1 MTGFGRARATRGDHA
16 VDITLRSLNAR
27 SLEVRVRGLAD
38 LPLLAQRCED
48 RLRAAFSRGSLDLS
62 VRLEGALAP
71 KGLSLD
77 AARKYLQ
84 DLHRLREE
92 LGLPDPPTLG
102 HLLSLG
108 VFAEERPEEEELWPV
123 VEEALEGAIAE
134 VAAARAREGG
144 ALREALARETDA
156 LRAGLEE
163 AARLAPLALAGA
175 RARIEARLDELRAQ
189 ADPARLETELVL
201 WAERSD
207 VQEELDRLETHLA
220 RLQALLDTDGPVGRE
235 LEFLSQ
241 EMAREAGTLS
251 AKARSADLAQ
261 AAVAIRLAVDRIREQ
276 ARNVE

>member
-134 VAAARAREGG
+134 VAAARAREGE

-163 AARLAPLALAGA
+163 ASRLAPLALAGA

>member
-108 VFAEERPEEEELWPV
+108 VFTEERPEEEELWPV

>member
-16 VDITLRSLNAR
+16 VDVTLRSLNGR

-71 KGLSLD
+71 KGLSLE

-92 LGLPDPPTLG
+92 LGLQDPPTLG

-144 ALREALARETDA
+144 ALREAFAREAEA
-156 LRAGLEE
+156 LRSALRE

-175 RARIEARLDELRAQ
+175 RARIEARLDELRAE

-220 RLQALLDTDGPVGRE
+220 RLQALLDADGPVGRE

-251 AKARSADLAQ
+251 AKARSAELAQ